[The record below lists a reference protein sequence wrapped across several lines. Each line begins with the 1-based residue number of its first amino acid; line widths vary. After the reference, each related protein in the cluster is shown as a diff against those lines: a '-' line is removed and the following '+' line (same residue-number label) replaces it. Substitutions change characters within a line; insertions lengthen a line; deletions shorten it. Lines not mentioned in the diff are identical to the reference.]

1 MKIFL
6 RDLFPF
12 QKRETAAVILIK
24 FFVKWGYIGVYPT
37 PTPNPI
43 KAILIGNGIFPC
55 LHKYKQGKLKEIINN
70 KFLF

>member
-43 KAILIGNGIFPC
+43 KAILKMEYSLVFNARKIKGN
-55 LHKYKQGKLKEIINN
+55 HKQ
-70 KFLF
+70 